1 MFEKGQICTVEIMDM
16 SDQGQGIGRAD
27 GMAVFVPDTVVGD
40 LARVQLTKVK
50 KSYAFAKLLEI
61 EEPSPHRME
70 PLCEGG
76 FQKGCGGC
84 ALARL
89 DYPGQLA
96 LKEKQVRDKL
106 CRLGD
111 LAAPIVNQ
119 ILGMD
124 DPFHYRNKAQFP
136 VSTGGVITRKGGIVE
151 AAGDPAVGFFRAK
164 SHEVVDCERCMLQS
178 PAAMA
183 AAEALRQ
190 FMKEDHITA
199 WDERWER
206 GLMRH
211 LIVKTAFGTGEVMV
225 VLVINGKG
233 IPNAAKLIEML
244 DSAIYEAGF
253 SLESVILN
261 IHKKKTPEILG
272 ETCVPLAGKQTITEV
287 IGGLSF
293 EISAMSFFQ
302 VNPAQT
308 EKLYAKVREYAA
320 LTGEENVLDLY
331 CGIGTIGLSCAAKAR
346 QVVGIESVRQ
356 AVLDANRNAVINGIV
371 NARYV
376 CGKAEEELPRLL
388 ASTDPEDDIA
398 RIVRSA
404 DVVLL
409 DPPRAGCRPELLEA
423 VGKVAPERIVY
434 VSCDPA
440 TLARDVRLL
449 GDLGYTFMEAT
460 PVDMFPWTGAVET
473 VVLLSKLKVD
483 HHIEIELKMDEL
495 DLTAAESKATYDE
508 IKAYVLN
515 KYGLKVSQLYIAQ
528 IKRKCGIIER
538 KNYNVSKKEDAKVPQ
553 CPPEKEAAIMDALKH
568 FQMI

>member
-1 MFEKGQICTVEIMDM
+1 MFEKGQRCTVEIVDM

-27 GMAVFVPDTVVGD
+27 GMAVFVPGAVVGD
-40 LARVQLTKVK
+40 VARVRLTRVK
-50 KSYAFAKLLEI
+50 KHYAFAKLEDV
-61 EEPSPHRME
+61 EEPSSHRIE
-70 PLCEGG
+70 PLCEDG

-89 DYPGQLA
+89 DYSGQLS
-96 LKEKQVRDKL
+96 LKAKQVRDKL
-106 CRLGD
+106 SRLGN
-111 LAAPIVNQ
+111 LEAPIVNP
-119 ILGMD
+119 ILGMEEE
-124 DPFHYRNKAQFP
+124 PFYYRNKAQFP

-151 AAGDPAVGFFRAK
+151 AVSDPAVGFFRSK
-164 SHEVVDCERCMLQS
+164 SHEVVDCKSCMLQS

-211 LIVKTAFGTGEVMV
+211 LIVKTAFGTGEVMA

-233 IPNAAKLIEML
+233 IPNAAKLIQML
-244 DSAIYEAGF
+244 DDAIYEAGF
-253 SLESVILN
+253 SLESVVLN
-261 IHKKKTPEILG
+261 INKKKTSEILG
-272 ETCVPLAGKQTITEV
+272 ETCVHLAGKPTITEV

-308 EKLYAKVREYAA
+308 EKLYAKVRDYAA
-320 LTGEENVLDLY
+320 LTGEEHVLDLY
-331 CGIGTIGLSCAAKAR
+331 CGIGTIGLSCAADAR

-371 NARYV
+371 NARYI

-388 ASTDPEDDIA
+388 AAEDTENDLA

-440 TLARDVRLL
+440 TLARDVRVL
-449 GDLGYTFMEAT
+449 GELGYTFMEAT

-473 VVLLSKLKVD
+473 VCLLRRQDFGQV
-483 HHIEIELKMDEL
+483 
-495 DLTAAESKATYDE
+495 
-508 IKAYVLN
+508 
-515 KYGLKVSQLYIAQ
+515 
-528 IKRKCGIIER
+528 
-538 KNYNVSKKEDAKVPQ
+538 
-553 CPPEKEAAIMDALKH
+553 
-568 FQMI
+568 